1 MVYRR
6 TKVMADGTVKTY
18 PSYWYRFKRHGVVV
32 RVNTKQ
38 GDKQTAIELEAD
50 HRTKIARGDA
60 GFHDPL
66 STPTLKVFQSQF
78 LDAIKARSAAKPR
91 TVEYYTD
98 RVKSLLSFPP
108 LATARLDR
116 IDAALIEKFVLSRPD
131 TMARS
136 TVNRNLAVLRRALR
150 LAHEWRLINHV
161 PRIRLVPGER
171 SRTFVLGPAQETVY
185 LQAAGEPLRDAAT
198 LMLDTGLRVGEC
210 LALRWS
216 DIVLEPGGGKKF
228 GYLLVRSGKSANA
241 KRSIS
246 LTARASAMLKDRF
259 SRLAVNDLVFPG
271 ASINKPFLASSLAHQ
286 HTDVRTSTKLPA
298 DFVIHSL
305 RHTFL
310 TRLGAAGADAFTIMR
325 IAGHSSIVVSSRYVH
340 PSDDAMEAA
349 FEKLATA
356 TSAAKKGHTRGTR
369 KAAPS
374 RKPRKHG
381 TGA

>member
-6 TKVMADGTVKTY
+6 TKTLADGAVRTY
-18 PSYWYRFKRHGVVV
+18 PHWWYRFKRYGVVY

-38 GDKQTAIELEAD
+38 GDKGTAIELEAD

-66 STPTLKVFQSQF
+66 STPTLKVFKSQF
-78 LDAIKARSAAKPR
+78 LEAIKARSAAKPR

-98 RVKSLLSFPP
+98 RFKALLSFPP
-108 LATARLDR
+108 LANARIDR
-116 IDAALIEKFVLSRPD
+116 IDAGLIEKFVMSRPD

-136 TVNRNLAVLRRALR
+136 TINRNLAVLRRALR

-171 SRTFVLGPAQETVY
+171 SRTFVLTHEQEKAY
-185 LQAAGEPLRDAAT
+185 LAAAGEPLRDAAT

-216 DIVLEPGGGKKF
+216 DVVLEPAEGKKF
-228 GYLLVRSGKSANA
+228 GYVQIRQGKTANA
-241 KRSIS
+241 KRSVS
-246 LTARASAMLKDRF
+246 LTARAGAVLKN
-259 SRLAVNDLVFPG
+259 RLANAVNDLVFPG
-271 ASINKPFLASSLAHQ
+271 HSIDKPFRPTSLGHQ
-286 HTDVRTSTKLPA
+286 HTDVRDSLKLPKE
-298 DFVIHSL
+298 FVVHSL

-310 TRLGAAGADAFTIMR
+310 TRLGEAGADAFTIMR
-325 IAGHSSIVVSSRYVH
+325 IAGHSSIVISARYVH

-349 FEKLATA
+349 FEKLA
-356 TSAAKKGHTRGTR
+356 AKVHTGGTR
-369 KAAPS
+369 NGRTS
-374 RKPRKHG
+374 RKARKQASG
-381 TGA
+381 G